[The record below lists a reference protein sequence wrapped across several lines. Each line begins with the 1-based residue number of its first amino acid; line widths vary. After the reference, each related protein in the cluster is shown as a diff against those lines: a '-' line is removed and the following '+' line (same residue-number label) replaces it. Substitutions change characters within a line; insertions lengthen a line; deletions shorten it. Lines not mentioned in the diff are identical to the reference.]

1 MSDKLKYTIQ
11 WSLYILMMVIV
22 IVTFICLVINIIAPT
37 FFPNKNISGF
47 KDYVNTLCV
56 ILSFLS
62 AGLGI
67 YSILQANVSGKQA
80 NEMINSIHELKEQQ
94 EILLVT
100 LKTTDNLSVVAANN
114 PKGSWLQDNVVK

>member
-1 MSDKLKYTIQ
+1 MSDKLKHTIQ

-22 IVTFICLVINIIAPT
+22 IITFICLGANIIAPT
-37 FFPNKNISGF
+37 FFPNTNINGF
-47 KDYVNTLCV
+47 KDYINTLCV

-80 NEMINSIHELKEQQ
+80 SEMINSIHELKEQQ
-94 EILLVT
+94 EIFLVT

-114 PKGSWLQDNVVK
+114 PKGSWLHDDVVK

>member
-22 IVTFICLVINIIAPT
+22 IVTIICLGTNIIAPT
-37 FFPNKNISGF
+37 FFPNTNINGF
-47 KDYVNTLCV
+47 KDYINTLCV

-67 YSILQANVSGKQA
+67 YSILQTNVSEKQA
-80 NEMINSIHELKEQQ
+80 SEMINSIHELKEQQ
-94 EILLVT
+94 EIFLVT
-100 LKTTDNLSVVAANN
+100 LKTTNNLSVVTANN
-114 PKGSWLQDNVVK
+114 PKGSWLHDDVVK